1 MALDLRDRIAGR
13 LRTLMSTAP
22 DKGDRQASVL
32 AVASNKGGVGKT
44 TTAVALSVAFARA
57 GAKVLL
63 VDLDPQAHVSA
74 SLRAQPNGQ
83 LSDVLLGKMRD
94 VCEAAYP
101 SAWPNLELAGS
112 EKSLAET
119 DSILAAKI
127 GKELILDGALA
138 IARTRYDAIIL
149 DCPPNLGTL
158 TLNALCAADFLLVPT
173 DMSVLA
179 LEGVGDILN
188 VVETL
193 RTRLQRQVE
202 VCGIVATRFDRR
214 TTQLNSAI
222 ETSFADLYGNAAT
235 ILETRIPQSSA
246 VNKAH
251 LAGEP
256 LVDHAPSSPAAK
268 AYSALAHEV
277 AARIGLGRF
286 IEAMPAVATTKANA
300 VAVARASQAG

>member
-1 MALDLRDRIAGR
+1 MAFDLKDRIAGR
-13 LRTLMSTAP
+13 FRTLMSSAP
-22 DKGDRQASVL
+22 ELGDKQASVL
-32 AVASNKGGVGKT
+32 AIASNKGGVGKT
-44 TTAVALSVAFARA
+44 TTSVALAIALARS
-57 GAKVLL
+57 GAKTLL
-63 VDLDPQAHVSA
+63 IDLDPQAHVSA

-83 LSDVLLGKMRD
+83 LADVLLGKMRD
-94 VCEAAYP
+94 VCEATYP
-101 SAWPNLELAGS
+101 SAWPNLDLAGS

-119 DSILAAKI
+119 DAMIAAKI
-127 GKELILDGALA
+127 GKELLLAGALA
-138 IARTRYDAIIL
+138 IARTRYDAILI

-179 LEGVGDILN
+179 LEGVGDILS

-193 RTRLQRQVE
+193 RTRLHRNIE
-202 VCGIVATRFDRR
+202 VCGIVATRFDKR
-214 TTQLNSAI
+214 TTQLNTAI
-222 ETSFADLYGNAAT
+222 ETSFEDLYGNAAA

-268 AYSALAHEV
+268 AYTLLAHEV
-277 AARIGLGRF
+277 ACRIGLGRF
-286 IEAMPAVATTKANA
+286 LGEPIAETDAHT
-300 VAVARASQAG
+300 ARVG